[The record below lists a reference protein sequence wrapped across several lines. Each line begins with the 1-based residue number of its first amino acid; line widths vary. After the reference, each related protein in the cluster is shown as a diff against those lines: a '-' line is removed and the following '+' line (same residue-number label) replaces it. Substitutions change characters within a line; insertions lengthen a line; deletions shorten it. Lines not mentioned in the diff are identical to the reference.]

1 MELTISHTQTIR
13 KSAKEGQQMNNRLD
27 PGTVFPEL
35 SLNITGGESI
45 QFPSTSDTPFTI
57 ALFYRGHW

>member
-1 MELTISHTQTIR
+1 
-13 KSAKEGQQMNNRLD
+13 MNNKLD

-45 QFPSTSDTPFTI
+45 QFPSTFDTPFTI